1 MTAPRKN
8 RWHDQAFTLIEILTA
23 ISVLSLLIVLVSQL
37 ITHATSITA
46 MGNKHMDADMQAR
59 TVMDRMAID
68 FSHIV
73 KHSDVDYYLKEA
85 SSIIQD
91 GNDQIAFYSEVPG
104 YYPSTT
110 SHSPVSLVAYR
121 IVSTPYRLERMG
133 KGLLWNG
140 ASTDQTPM
148 RYKPYTIASTWPTA
162 TNAATDDDY
171 EDIGPQV
178 FRFEYYYILNG
189 IAKSGTTA
197 ATSATTSITPWNS
210 THTEVNGLKDVGAI
224 VVTIAVIDE
233 KSRKLV
239 SEAQLQSLIGTM
251 DNFPTTKAENLVTQ
265 WQNAIDSSSLPRAA
279 ISGVRIYTRTF
290 PITPYF
296 E

>member
-1 MTAPRKN
+1 M
-8 RWHDQAFTLIEILTA
+8 
-23 ISVLSLLIVLVSQL
+23 LIVLVSQL
-37 ITHATSITA
+37 ITHAASIIT
-46 MGNKHMDADMQAR
+46 MGNKHIDADRQSR
-59 TVMDRMAID
+59 TVLDRMAID
-68 FSHIV
+68 FSRIV
-73 KHSDVDYYLKEA
+73 KSSNVDCYLKEG
-85 SSIIQD
+85 SSLIQE

-110 SHSPVSLVAYR
+110 FHSPVSLVAYR
-121 IVSTPYRLERMG
+121 IVSAPYRLERMG

-148 RYKPYTIASTWPTA
+148 LYKPYTIASTWPTA

-189 IAKSGTTA
+189 IAASGTTA
-197 ATSATTSITPWNS
+197 AVSATTSITPWNGN
-210 THTEVNGLKDVGAI
+210 HTEVNGLRDVGAI

-233 KSRKLV
+233 TSRKLV
-239 SEAQLQSLIGTM
+239 SEAQLQSLIDTM

-265 WQNAIDSSSLPRAA
+265 WQNAIGSSSLPKAA